1 MGVHIEAQTD
11 NEFKQIKARELQQ
24 ENLAKLDRMVPVVEN
39 LENINLDV
47 VENNTQAIKNVVM
60 ENLENQ
66 PNIDEVMEKI
76 DGIEKKVQAIKKN
89 ITEIKKKNTQ
99 INKELKEINKKLEG

>member
-11 NEFKQIKARELQQ
+11 NEFRQIKARELQQ
-24 ENLAKLDRMVPVVEN
+24 ENLAKLDKMVPVVEN
-39 LENINLDV
+39 LESIDLGT
-47 VENNTQAIKNVVM
+47 VENNTQEIKNVVL

-66 PNIDEVMEKI
+66 PNIDVVVEKI
-76 DGIEKKVQAIKKN
+76 NDIDEKVQTIKKN

-99 INKELKEINKKLEG
+99 ISKELKEINKKLEG

>member
-11 NEFKQIKARELQQ
+11 NEFRQIKARELQQ
-24 ENLAKLDRMVPVVEN
+24 ENLAKLDKMVPVVEN
-39 LENINLDV
+39 LESIDLGT
-47 VENNTQAIKNVVM
+47 VENNTQEIKNVVL

-66 PNIDEVMEKI
+66 PNIDVVVEKI
-76 DGIEKKVQAIKKN
+76 NDIEEKVQTIKKN

-99 INKELKEINKKLEG
+99 ISKELKEINKKLEG